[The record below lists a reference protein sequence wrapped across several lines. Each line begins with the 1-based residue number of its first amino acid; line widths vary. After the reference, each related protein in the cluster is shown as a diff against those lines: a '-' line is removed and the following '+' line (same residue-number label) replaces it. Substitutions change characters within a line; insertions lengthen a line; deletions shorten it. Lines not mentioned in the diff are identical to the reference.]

1 MKSGK
6 NGLTAA
12 LTGLAPGIW
21 GSTYL
26 VTTELL
32 PSDRPLLAT
41 TVRALPGGLVLLSLG
56 RKLPVGVW
64 WWRALVL
71 GVLNIGAFNFLLFV
85 AAYRLPGGIA
95 AMIMSAQPMLV
106 VILAALFL
114 GDRTRAIHALACAMG
129 TGGVVLLVFKG
140 TASLDTVG
148 VLAAVGGAL
157 CMASGITLTKRWGRP
172 EGVGLLTFTG
182 WQLTAG
188 GLVLLP
194 FWLSL
199 EDIPDRLTGSN
210 VIGFAYLI
218 TLGAV
223 LSYIIWFRG
232 IERLPAVAVSFLA
245 LGSPVV
251 ATLLGYLVK
260 GQTLSA
266 LQIVGMVVIFLAVVL
281 GQPRP
286 PKPKSEEPPRP
297 HPAPLSRTS
306 PTNPLRNRNAA
317 GNGGR
322 LPTT

>member
-1 MKSGK
+1 MRSRQ
-6 NGLTAA
+6 NVLTAA
-12 LTGLAPGIW
+12 LTGLAPAVW

-32 PSDRPLLAT
+32 PPDRPFLAT
-41 TVRALPGGLVLLSLG
+41 TMRALPGGLFLLALG
-56 RKLPVGVW
+56 RRLPVGVW

-95 AMIMSAQPMLV
+95 AMIMSAQPMFV

-114 GDRTRAIHALACAMG
+114 GERIRVLPALACVMG
-129 TGGVVLLVFKG
+129 AGGVVLLVFEG
-140 TASLDTVG
+140 TASLDTTG

-172 EGVGLLTFTG
+172 EGVSLLTFTG
-182 WQLTAG
+182 WQLTTG

-199 EDIPDRLTGSN
+199 EDLPDGLTGAN
-210 VIGFAYLI
+210 VFGFAYLV

-223 LSYIIWFRG
+223 LSYIVWFRG

-251 ATLLGYLVK
+251 AALLGYLFK
-260 GQTLSA
+260 DQTLSA
-266 LQIVGMVVIFLAVVL
+266 LQIVGMVVIFLAIVL

-286 PKPKSEEPPRP
+286 PGKRSGEPPSATPRTTTSHLP
-297 HPAPLSRTS
+297 DQPAPEQERS
-306 PTNPLRNRNAA
+306 
-317 GNGGR
+317 G
-322 LPTT
+322 

>member
-1 MKSGK
+1 MK
-6 NGLTAA
+6 NRQTVLTVA
-12 LTGLAPGIW
+12 LTGLAPAVW

-32 PSDRPLLAT
+32 PPDRPLLAT
-41 TVRALPGGLVLLSLG
+41 TMRALPGGLVLLALG
-56 RKLPVGVW
+56 RKLPVGIW

-95 AMIMSAQPMLV
+95 AMVMSAQPMFV

-114 GDRTRAIHALACAMG
+114 GERIRPVHALACAMG
-129 TGGVVLLVFKG
+129 IGGVVLLVFRG
-140 TASLDTVG
+140 TASLDTTG
-148 VLAAVGGAL
+148 LLAAVGGAL

-172 EGVGLLTFTG
+172 EGVGLLAFTG

-199 EDIPDRLTGSN
+199 EDLPDGLTGSN

-218 TLGAV
+218 TLGAI
-223 LSYIIWFRG
+223 LSYIAWFRG

-260 GQTLSA
+260 DQTLSA

-286 PKPKSEEPPRP
+286 PGPKSEGTSAPPRTTV
-297 HPAPLSRTS
+297 S
-306 PTNPLRNRNAA
+306 
-317 GNGGR
+317 R
-322 LPTT
+322 LPGRPALKQERGG

>member
-1 MKSGK
+1 MKRGP
-6 NGLTAA
+6 NLLTAA
-12 LTGLAPGIW
+12 VTGLAPAVW

-32 PSDRPLLAT
+32 PPDRPFLAT
-41 TVRALPGGLVLLSLG
+41 TMRALPGGLVLLALG
-56 RKLPVGVW
+56 RTLPAGIW

-95 AMIMSAQPMLV
+95 AMIMSAQPMFV
-106 VILAALFL
+106 VILAALLL
-114 GDRTRAIHALACAMG
+114 GERITAVHALACALG
-129 TGGVVLLVFKG
+129 TGGVVLLVFRG

-148 VLAAVGGAL
+148 VAAAVGGAL

-182 WQLTAG
+182 WQLTTG

-194 FWLSL
+194 FWLTL
-199 EDIPDRLTGSN
+199 EGLPDRLTGAN
-210 VIGFAYLI
+210 AVGFAYLV
-218 TLGAV
+218 TVGAV
-223 LSYIIWFRG
+223 LSYIVWFRG

-260 GQTLSA
+260 DERLTV
-266 LQIVGMVVIFLAVVL
+266 LQAVGVLVIFVAVVL
-281 GQPRP
+281 GQTRRSQ
-286 PKPKSEEPPRP
+286 PKSED
-297 HPAPLSRTS
+297 APSA
-306 PTNPLRNRNAA
+306 P
-317 GNGGR
+317 
-322 LPTT
+322 

>member
-1 MKSGK
+1 MKSRQHGF
-6 NGLTAA
+6 TAA
-12 LTGLAPGIW
+12 LTSLAPAIW

-26 VTTELL
+26 ITTELL
-32 PSDRPLLAT
+32 PPDRPLLAT
-41 TVRALPGGLVLLSLG
+41 TMRALPGGLFLLVLG
-56 RKLPVGVW
+56 RKLPVGNW

-95 AMIMSAQPMLV
+95 AMIMSAQPMFV

-114 GDRTRAIHALACAMG
+114 GERVRGVHALACAMG
-129 TGGVVLLVFKG
+129 AGGVMLLVFKG

-148 VLAAVGGAL
+148 VLAAAGGAL

-172 EGVGLLTFTG
+172 EGVSLLTFTG

-199 EDIPDRLTGSN
+199 EDLPDDLTGSN
-210 VIGFAYLI
+210 VVGFAYLI

-260 GQTLSA
+260 DQTLSV
-266 LQIVGMVVIFLAVVL
+266 LQIVGVVVIFLAIML

-286 PKPKSEEPPRP
+286 PRTKPGRIPSAPPRTADSHLP
-297 HPAPLSRTS
+297 DHPALEQERS
-306 PTNPLRNRNAA
+306 
-317 GNGGR
+317 G
-322 LPTT
+322 